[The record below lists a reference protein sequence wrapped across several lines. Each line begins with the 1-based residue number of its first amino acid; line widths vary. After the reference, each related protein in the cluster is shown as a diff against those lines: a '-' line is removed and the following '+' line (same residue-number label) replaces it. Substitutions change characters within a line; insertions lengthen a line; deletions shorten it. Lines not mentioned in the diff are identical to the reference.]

1 MKKIFNNTFLHRTL
15 GISLCFTALFCLCVT
30 NVYAQDEIEEEE
42 EVVVKKTAKPKKEK
56 TYEMKEAT
64 GFVVDD
70 ATGEPMGGVRVQAL
84 GLEKYSTL
92 TDEDGSY
99 KLSIPVFSDAVYVY
113 AEGYNPLQVAVKEG
127 VADANLIVENFN
139 ASFTDGTT
147 IISQKTAYINESSG
161 ISVDQDIERQLSGD
175 VRTILRNGIPGIG
188 SYMTIRGVNS
198 INANAQPL
206 IILDGNMID
215 PECLSYSIYT
225 DDDQIFT
232 FDPAV
237 YTYDDLTEPITE
249 VPYWLYASGVDFHKG
264 YVYFY
269 RTNAEGFEPMFTRRI
284 GVQAIYTVEEPT
296 VEGAPAKAPVVNKSN
311 IVYYELPTTAIETV
325 KAELDVNAPVY
336 NIMGQKMNAKS
347 LPAVEGLRV
356 RVYPLPLA

>member
-56 TYEMKEAT
+56 TYEMKEVT

-161 ISVDQDIERQLSGD
+161 ISVDQDIERQL
-175 VRTILRNGIPGIG
+175 
-188 SYMTIRGVNS
+188 
-198 INANAQPL
+198 
-206 IILDGNMID
+206 
-215 PECLSYSIYT
+215 
-225 DDDQIFT
+225 
-232 FDPAV
+232 
-237 YTYDDLTEPITE
+237 
-249 VPYWLYASGVDFHKG
+249 
-264 YVYFY
+264 
-269 RTNAEGFEPMFTRRI
+269 
-284 GVQAIYTVEEPT
+284 
-296 VEGAPAKAPVVNKSN
+296 
-311 IVYYELPTTAIETV
+311 
-325 KAELDVNAPVY
+325 
-336 NIMGQKMNAKS
+336 
-347 LPAVEGLRV
+347 
-356 RVYPLPLA
+356 

>member
-56 TYEMKEAT
+56 TYEMKEVT

-215 PECLSYSIYT
+215 P
-225 DDDQIFT
+225 Q
-232 FDPAV
+232 
-237 YTYDDLTEPITE
+237 YDRETMHE
-249 VPYWLYASGVDFHKG
+249 G
-264 YVYFY
+264 YH
-269 RTNAEGFEPMFTRRI
+269 
-284 GVQAIYTVEEPT
+284 
-296 VEGAPAKAPVVNKSN
+296 
-311 IVYYELPTTAIETV
+311 
-325 KAELDVNAPVY
+325 
-336 NIMGQKMNAKS
+336 
-347 LPAVEGLRV
+347 
-356 RVYPLPLA
+356 